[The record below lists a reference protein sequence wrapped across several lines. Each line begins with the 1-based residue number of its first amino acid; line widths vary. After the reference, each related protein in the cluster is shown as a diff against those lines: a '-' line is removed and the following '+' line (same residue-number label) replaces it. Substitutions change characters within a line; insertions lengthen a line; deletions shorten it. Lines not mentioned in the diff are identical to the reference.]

1 MTDQT
6 LDLTAAIFAKTSL
19 GQQEIQSRSLGLSV
33 LVRRILVLIDGK
45 RNGVELGGFVQGH
58 DISAIISELMGHGC
72 IDATAPAPHAAEPEA
87 VAPKAKK
94 PDGTSVSSLPPHETR
109 TAKDLEMARNFM
121 TNSVNNMFG
130 QHTRLTLIEA
140 IFKCD
145 SSAALR
151 EVYPAWVETMSGSAI
166 GTRRLPELQQKTI
179 LRPLSLS
186 TPSDLAGSAVAAR
199 LDQAGVGIV
208 G

>member
-6 LDLTAAIFAKTSL
+6 LDLNAVIFSKTLL

-33 LVRRILVLIDGK
+33 LVRRILLLIDGK
-45 RNGVELGGFVQGH
+45 RNGSELGGFAVGH
-58 DISAIISELMGHGC
+58 DIGAIIRELMTQGC
-72 IDATAPAPHAAEPEA
+72 IDATAVAPIAEPEA
-87 VAPKAKK
+87 IAPKVKK
-94 PDGTSVSSLPPHETR
+94 SEGTGLSSLPAPETR
-109 TAKDLEMARNFM
+109 TPKDLEMARNFM

-145 SSAALR
+145 TNAELR

-166 GTRRLPELQQKTI
+166 GVRRLPELRQK
-179 LRPLSLS
+179 LFSVL
-186 TPSDLAGSAVAAR
+186 
-199 LDQAGVGIV
+199 
-208 G
+208 

>member
-1 MTDQT
+1 MIDQT
-6 LDLTAAIFAKTSL
+6 LDLNAAIFSKTPL
-19 GQQEIQSRSLGLSV
+19 GQQEIQSRSLGLSG

-45 RNGVELGGFVQGH
+45 RNGSELGGFVVGH
-58 DISAIISELMGHGC
+58 DISTIVSELMNHGC
-72 IDATAPAPHAAEPEA
+72 IDAIAVEPPAAEPE
-87 VAPKAKK
+87 VIAPKVKK
-94 PDGTSVSSLPPHETR
+94 SEGTGISSLPAPETR

-145 SSAALR
+145 SNAALR

-166 GTRRLPELQQKTI
+166 GVRRLPELRQKLFTV
-179 LRPLSLS
+179 L
-186 TPSDLAGSAVAAR
+186 
-199 LDQAGVGIV
+199 
-208 G
+208 